1 MTQLGRKEIDFVSDI
16 NDRYA
21 MMEYE
26 LEEKLKLLYV

>member
-1 MTQLGRKEIDFVSDI
+1 MAQNIRKEIDFISDI

-26 LEEKLKLLYV
+26 LEEKLKLL

>member
-1 MTQLGRKEIDFVSDI
+1 MAQNVRKEIDFISDI

-26 LEEKLKLLYV
+26 LEEKLKLL

>member
-1 MTQLGRKEIDFVSDI
+1 MTKLATNEIDFVSDI